1 MVIAMGRL
9 RMCIAVAVIAI
20 AASILWAPA
29 VTAEQAVSANR
40 GVVEIETSGTAG
52 TSVRMAEDLANLI
65 DDGATRRVLPVVG
78 RGSLQIL
85 TDLKYLRGI
94 DMAILPTD
102 VLDYA
107 KEQRL
112 YPGIES
118 SLTYIT
124 KLHNEEFHLLAR
136 PEIKEIADLA
146 NQKVSVGPRGSSTS
160 LTAARLFDLLKLKP
174 TLVNDSSEIAIEK
187 LRRGEI
193 AALSFVAGTP
203 APLFFA
209 LKGGDGL
216 HFLNIPI
223 NETLQKNYIPAR
235 LSAVDYPDTIPQD
248 KPVETIAVGN
258 VLAVADLRQLSERS
272 RNVANFV
279 DIFFTEFHSLQTPG
293 YHPKWN
299 EVNIAAELPGWR
311 RYGPADQWLQ
321 RNMQIAKGPN
331 PEMLRTMFSRF
342 VDERRQAIGGSTM
355 TQQEKDDLFKQF
367 KSWEQTQPR

>member
-1 MVIAMGRL
+1 MVIAMDRL
-9 RMCIAVAVIAI
+9 RLSMVVAALAVA
-20 AASILWAPA
+20 SIVWSPA
-29 VTAEQAVSANR
+29 VTAQQSASVNR

-52 TSVRMAEDLANLI
+52 ISVRMAEDLANLI
-65 DDGATRRVLPVVG
+65 DDGTTRRVLPVVG
-78 RGSLQIL
+78 KGSLQIL

-136 PEIKEIADLA
+136 QEIKEISDLA
-146 NQKVSVGPRGSSTS
+146 NQKVNVSLRGSGTS
-160 LTAARLFDLLKLKP
+160 ITAARLFDLLKLKP
-174 TLVNDSSEIAIEK
+174 VLVNDSSEVALEK

-193 AALSFVAGTP
+193 AALAFVAGKP
-203 APLFFA
+203 APLFFP
-209 LKGGDGL
+209 LKAEDGL

-223 NETLQKNYIPAR
+223 NAAISNIYIPTR
-235 LSAVDYPDTIPQD
+235 LSAADYPNSIL
-248 KPVETIAVGN
+248 KEKSVETIAVDN

-279 DIFFTEFHSLQTPG
+279 DIFFTEFQSLQTPG

-299 EVNIAAELPGWR
+299 EVNLAAEVTGWH

-321 RNMQIAKGPN
+321 RNMQIVKGPS
-331 PEMLRTMFSRF
+331 PETLRTMFSRF
-342 VDERRQAIGGSTM
+342 IDERRQAIGSATM
-355 TQQEKDDLFKQF
+355 TQQEKDNLFQQF